1 MGLSPP
7 RTAALLVV
15 GNEILS
21 GKIVEANVAPLATLL
36 RSLGI
41 ALRRIVTVPDEVDV
55 IAADENT
62 AAEIK
67 QRLVKGFL
75 GLQNHSEEVW
85 FRNLLI
91 RRL

>member
-1 MGLSPP
+1 
-7 RTAALLVV
+7 
-15 GNEILS
+15 
-21 GKIVEANVAPLATLL
+21 
-36 RSLGI
+36 
-41 ALRRIVTVPDEVDV
+41 VDV

-85 FRNLLI
+85 FRNLRI
-91 RRL
+91 GPAE